1 MIAQF
6 PIENHSD
13 QGQFAELSLKTIGKS
28 EKKGDYYAIRSNCV
42 CTTSMCRFVQDGHAM
57 IQAMP
62 EVTKKWFLDT
72 PLETKNFD
80 KRVRNMLH
88 NQLHSYRE

>member
-1 MIAQF
+1 
-6 PIENHSD
+6 
-13 QGQFAELSLKTIGKS
+13 
-28 EKKGDYYAIRSNCV
+28 
-42 CTTSMCRFVQDGHAM
+42 M

-88 NQLHSYRE
+88 N